1 MNTNTMELN
10 KNEME
15 QVSGGGIDG
24 YLTLLKQGYNHML
37 CHELGCHDFEW
48 NGEWAE
54 PFIMDG
60 KRYRHKLCRC
70 SRCCTTKKS
79 IGYYTQEEIDTMA

>member
-60 KRYRHKLCRC
+60 KVRYNKEKHRLLYSGRN
-70 SRCCTTKKS
+70 
-79 IGYYTQEEIDTMA
+79 